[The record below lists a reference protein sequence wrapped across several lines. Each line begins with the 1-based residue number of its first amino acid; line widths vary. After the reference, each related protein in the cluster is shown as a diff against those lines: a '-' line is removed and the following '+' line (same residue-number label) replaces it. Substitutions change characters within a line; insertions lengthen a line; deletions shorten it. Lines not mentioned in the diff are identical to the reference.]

1 MAGGSSRPDV
11 IRSYKDLEVWQVAVA
26 TATAVYRT
34 TSSFP
39 REEQYGLTAQ
49 MRRAA
54 VSVASNIAEGYGRD
68 STASYVQFLRIAQ
81 GSVKELETHVVI
93 AQNVGFLAPGAAA
106 ELQVSFDS
114 IGRMLR
120 ALVRSLE
127 SKA

>member
-1 MAGGSSRPDV
+1 MASGSNRPDV
-11 IRSYKDLEVWQVAVA
+11 IRSYKDLEVWQIAVA
-26 TATAVYRT
+26 TATAVYSM

-54 VSVASNIAEGYGRD
+54 VSVASNIAEGYGRE

-81 GSVKELETHVVI
+81 GSVKELETDVVI

-106 ELQVSFDS
+106 ELQARFDS

-127 SKA
+127 AKS

>member
-54 VSVASNIAEGYGRD
+54 VSVASNIPEGYGRE

-81 GSVKELETHVVI
+81 GSVKELETHAVI
-93 AQNVGFLAPGAAA
+93 AQNVGLLAPDAAA
-106 ELQVSFDS
+106 ELQASFDS

>member
-54 VSVASNIAEGYGRD
+54 VSVASNIAEGYGRE

-93 AQNVGFLAPGAAA
+93 AQNVGFLAPDAAA
-106 ELQVSFDS
+106 ELQASFDS

>member
-1 MAGGSSRPDV
+1 MASGSNRPDV
-11 IRSYKDLEVWQVAVA
+11 IRSYKDLEVWQIAVA
-26 TATAVYRT
+26 TATAVYST

-54 VSVASNIAEGYGRD
+54 VSVASNIAEGYGRE

-106 ELQVSFDS
+106 ELQARFDS

-127 SKA
+127 AKS